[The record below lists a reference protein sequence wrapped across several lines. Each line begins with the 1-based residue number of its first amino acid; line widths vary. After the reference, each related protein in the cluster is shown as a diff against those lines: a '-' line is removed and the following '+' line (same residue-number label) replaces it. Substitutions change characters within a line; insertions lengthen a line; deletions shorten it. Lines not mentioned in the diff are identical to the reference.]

1 MSQLYTLILAGGSGT
16 RLWPLSRKQYPKQFI
31 QLALFDGKSLFQK
44 TLERALLGSDIAHIK
59 VVTNEAYKFHCR
71 SQAEE
76 IGVNFTGDNLI
87 LEPLARNTLAAIL
100 LGVENIPDDADIL
113 VLSSDHAIGNE
124 PLFAQTVLENLSAT
138 DSSVVLFGVQ
148 PSVAHTGY
156 GYIRPEQAGTRSKV
170 LEFKEKPDIETAQRY
185 VADGYLWNSGIFL
198 FKKSI
203 FVNELRAIN
212 PVYLGLFE
220 SSDDL
225 VERFTKLPDISVD
238 VGLLEKS
245 SHVEVLPFPSYWS
258 DLGSFDALEEY
269 AKLTNKRESLIEIA
283 GANNFRISDNT
294 SKPIVFIGMDNTI
307 VIDTTDALLI
317 THKGS
322 SQ

>member
-44 TLERALLGSDIAHIK
+44 TLERALLGSDITQIRI
-59 VVTNEAYKFHCR
+59 VTNESYKFHCR

-76 IGVNFTGDNLI
+76 IGINLTDANLI

-100 LGVENIPDDADIL
+100 LGLENIPSEADVL
-113 VLSSDHAIGNE
+113 VLSSDHAIGDE
-124 PLFAQTVLENLSAT
+124 PLFAQTVKNNLEAT
-138 DSSVVLFGVQ
+138 KDSIVLFGVQ
-148 PSVAHTGY
+148 PASAHTGY
-156 GYIRPEQAGTRSKV
+156 GYIRPEQGSVRSKV

-185 VADGYLWNSGIFL
+185 VASGYLWNSGIFL
-198 FKKSI
+198 FKKSV
-203 FVNELRAIN
+203 FVDQLRAIN
-212 PVYLGLFE
+212 PAYLSLFE

-245 SHVEVLPFPSYWS
+245 SHVAVLPFPSYWS

-283 GANNFRISDNT
+283 GANNFRISDDT
-294 SKPIVFIGMDNTI
+294 SKPIVLIGMDNTI
-307 VIDTTDALLI
+307 VVDTTDAILI
-317 THKGS
+317 TRK
-322 SQ
+322 